1 VQNLRSNKLAR
12 YVIVGGVAF
21 LIEMGALFVLRS
33 TMQLDSILAV
43 AISFWVGFVAAFL
56 LQKYV
61 AFQHKDARPKVLA
74 RQLAFYSLLVAWNY
88 IFTLA
93 VAHYFANVA
102 SIFVLRTVVILI
114 VTTWN
119 FAVYRWVFKEQGE
132 GDTTEGA

>member
-1 VQNLRSNKLAR
+1 MHNLRSNKLAR
-12 YVIVGGVAF
+12 YIVVGGVAY
-21 LIEMGALFVLRS
+21 LIEMAALYGLRVLAH
-33 TMQLDSILAV
+33 LDSVTAV

-61 AFQHKDARPKVLA
+61 TFQHKDARPKVLA
-74 RQLAFYSLLVAWNY
+74 RQLGWYSLLVAWNY
-88 IFTLA
+88 VFTLA
-93 VAHYFANVA
+93 VAHYFASVA

-132 GDTTEGA
+132 GDTEENA

>member
-12 YVIVGGVAF
+12 YVIVGGVAY

>member
-1 VQNLRSNKLAR
+1 MHNLRSNKLAR
-12 YVIVGGVAF
+12 YIVVGGVAY
-21 LIEMGALFVLRS
+21 LIEMSALYALK
-33 TMQLDSILAV
+33 TMAHLDGVMAV

-61 AFQHKDARPKVLA
+61 TFQHKDARPKVLA
-74 RQLAFYSLLVAWNY
+74 RQLMWYSMLVAWNY
-88 IFTLA
+88 TFTLA
-93 VAHYFANVA
+93 VAHYFANTA

-132 GDTTEGA
+132 GDTKQSA